1 MQPYGVSDPHEP
13 ELAMSWFRANIKD
26 GSRLAL
32 FALALQFVLAFGH
45 AHWLTAPDGTSAG
58 VAERHTGAPPAS
70 QDPDQQPS
78 TDGCAICA
86 VTAMAQSIL
95 LSPAPVLTLP
105 RAVEFRLPIATAT
118 PVSRVVVET
127 AFQPRAPPIA

>member
-1 MQPYGVSDPHEP
+1 
-13 ELAMSWFRANIKD
+13 MSWFRANIKG

-32 FALALQFVLAFGH
+32 FALALQFALAFGH
-45 AHWLTAPDGTSAG
+45 VHWLTAQALDSTVAA
-58 VAERHTGAPPAS
+58 VAEHTGSAPAS
-70 QDPDQQPS
+70 QDPDQQQPAP
-78 TDGCAICA
+78 DGCAICA

-105 RAVEFRLPIATAT
+105 QAVEFRLPIVTAA
-118 PVSRVVVET
+118 PVSRVIVET